1 MTPFWFMNLS
11 DIFTSKVLFSRNIKA
26 RSKLFLKKKKN
37 ERRGLHKKYLFGGA
51 GCYRH
56 IINNKRLEIKSV
68 WCIPKPDVFYSDF
81 HSWVLPPGFQAAIKH
96 TVVAFFLRC
105 MVHAEICD

>member
-1 MTPFWFMNLS
+1 MNLS

-81 HSWVLPPGFQAAIKH
+81 HSRVLPPGFQAAIKH